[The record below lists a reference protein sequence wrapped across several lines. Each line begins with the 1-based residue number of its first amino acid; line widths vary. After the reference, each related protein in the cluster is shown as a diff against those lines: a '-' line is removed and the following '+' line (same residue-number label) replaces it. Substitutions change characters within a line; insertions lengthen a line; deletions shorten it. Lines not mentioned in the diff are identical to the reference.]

1 MATFGELITSCS
13 KRLLDTSNVAVS
25 ASDVADAL
33 NTAIKFYKFQ
43 RLWFN
48 EAYESTTLYEASTE
62 ITLPSDFLVEMP
74 EDGFTIVDND
84 TRYTLQKVDSAE
96 FNRQKTD
103 GTGLPYIYV
112 YRGGAYE
119 IYYIPDQDYTLET
132 RYLRDYSPFATDGT
146 DNGQSNDFTTY
157 ADQLILYDAL
167 SRLHGEF
174 RQDEKMETYYSA
186 RAKNE
191 LDNLQLRTRKQN
203 SSGILT
209 VETIL

>member
-25 ASDVADAL
+25 TSDVADAL
-33 NTAIKFYKFQ
+33 NAAIKFYKFQ

-48 EAYESTTLYEASTE
+48 ESYEGTTLSEASTE

-119 IYYIPDQDYTLET
+119 IYYIPDQDYTLEI
-132 RYLRDYSPFATDGT
+132 RYLKDYPPFATDGT
-146 DNGQSNDFTTY
+146 GNGQSNDFTIY

-167 SRLHGEF
+167 SRLHGEL

-203 SSGILT
+203 SSGVLT
-209 VETIL
+209 VESIL